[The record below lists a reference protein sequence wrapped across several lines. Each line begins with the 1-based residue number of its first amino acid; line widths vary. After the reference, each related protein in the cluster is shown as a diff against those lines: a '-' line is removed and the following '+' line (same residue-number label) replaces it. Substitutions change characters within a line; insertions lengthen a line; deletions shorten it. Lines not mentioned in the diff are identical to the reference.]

1 MSVAKLRK
9 ILSLSFSLV
18 IVLLFPLTIY
28 ASTATPSEA
37 RPSGVYSNF
46 VESLDEDVLIVSP
59 NNAISTD
66 DYLESDDFDTLE
78 APVFM
83 SSGDD
88 SVVNTVNLTSVQ
100 MCLSYYDMAGV
111 IRHKNVWLDKNGYA
125 SLSLPSDYASPIW
138 FGFVLHK
145 GALPPAG
152 KYKMSV
158 HFGSNVNIVYQ
169 SSSIWFGV
177 RRNNVSQ
184 QESNY
189 YVDGYYSS
197 GDFRLSTDL
206 SIGASTSQLNISNF
220 LAYDSPAPPYGGYV
234 SINFTRLSGDAP
246 VQGGSPDSGNVDQD
260 INQSISNNTAQQV
273 EQGDTI
279 IELIKNTIQTISSQL
294 TAFWNQLAGEF
305 TNLYNKMNQQHL
317 ESMDKVD
324 EQIDNDNTN
333 TDKVTTAIES
343 HGNFIIEGLKKLFIP
358 SDEYFKAY
366 FDDLYSWFS
375 ERFGFL
381 SFPIDLL
388 LEVIDIFAN
397 SSQTDC
403 VLVLPS
409 FTIMDNLL
417 WPEMSFNLTEFLD
430 TNFPFVV
437 VAIKTVT
444 SIYLVMAFVQLCEE
458 KWNEVMMN

>member
-1 MSVAKLRK
+1 MSKRIITI
-9 ILSLSFSLV
+9 ILVSLISLTCAFGSF
-18 IVLLFPLTIY
+18 
-28 ASTATPSEA
+28 ASEIATS
-37 RPSGVYSNF
+37 SNAQ
-46 VESLDEDVLIVSP
+46 LNI
-59 NNAISTD
+59 AISSNAMPSD
-66 DYLESDDFDTLE
+66 DFLESDDFDTLE

-111 IRHKNVWLDKNGYA
+111 IRYKEVWLDKNGYA
-125 SLSLPSDYASPIW
+125 SMSLPSDYASPIW

-158 HFGSNVNIVYQ
+158 HFGSNTNIVYQ

-305 TNLYNKMNQQHL
+305 TNLYNKMTQQHSEQL
-317 ESMDKVD
+317 QADRDNTDDIIAAEESNTTD
-324 EQIDNDNTN
+324 IINNDNRN
-333 TDKVTTAIES
+333 TDTVVNGYDSSNLDESGNKLNDKLQEYESAESNIHDTASGWLSDYTMPDFDNFLNTGGILSACIWLGVFWQTVFVNMGAFNMPVTLSLTLVFVLMLVGY
-343 HGNFIIEGLKKLFIP
+343 H
-358 SDEYFKAY
+358 
-366 FDDLYSWFS
+366 
-375 ERFGFL
+375 RFRR
-381 SFPIDLL
+381 
-388 LEVIDIFAN
+388 
-397 SSQTDC
+397 
-403 VLVLPS
+403 
-409 FTIMDNLL
+409 
-417 WPEMSFNLTEFLD
+417 
-430 TNFPFVV
+430 
-437 VAIKTVT
+437 
-444 SIYLVMAFVQLCEE
+444 
-458 KWNEVMMN
+458 

>member
-1 MSVAKLRK
+1 MPFSSWADTASRSDAIRVATSSNAL
-9 ILSLSFSLV
+9 
-18 IVLLFPLTIY
+18 
-28 ASTATPSEA
+28 PSQDYME
-37 RPSGVYSNF
+37 
-46 VESLDEDVLIVSP
+46 
-59 NNAISTD
+59 TD
-66 DYLESDDFDTLE
+66 GFDTLE
-78 APVFM
+78 SPVLM

-111 IRHKNVWLDKNGYA
+111 IRYKEVWLDKNGYA
-125 SLSLPSDYASPIW
+125 SMSLPSDYASPIW

-158 HFGSNVNIVYQ
+158 HFGSNTNIVYQ

-305 TNLYNKMNQQHL
+305 TNLYNKMTVQHTEQL
-317 ESMDKVD
+317 EADRT
-324 EQIDNDNTN
+324 NTDDIIAADDAN
-333 TDKVTTAIES
+333 TDKVTGAIEK
-343 HGNFIIEGLKKLFIP
+343 HGNFIIEGLKSLFIP
-358 SDEYFKAY
+358 SDEYFK
-366 FDDLYSWFS
+366 SWFDGMYQFFND
-375 ERFGFL
+375 RLGFL
-381 SFPIDLL
+381 MLPVDLL
-388 LEVIDIFAN
+388 VRMVDIYTSAGSSSAGIPFPEFKWMDGTVIIPAQTVQFDFLNTDWGKGIQDKLYFVGNLIMIGALLSLMHRKFEEVLRN
-397 SSQTDC
+397 
-403 VLVLPS
+403 
-409 FTIMDNLL
+409 
-417 WPEMSFNLTEFLD
+417 
-430 TNFPFVV
+430 
-437 VAIKTVT
+437 
-444 SIYLVMAFVQLCEE
+444 
-458 KWNEVMMN
+458 

>member
-1 MSVAKLRK
+1 M
-9 ILSLSFSLV
+9 
-18 IVLLFPLTIY
+18 
-28 ASTATPSEA
+28 
-37 RPSGVYSNF
+37 
-46 VESLDEDVLIVSP
+46 
-59 NNAISTD
+59 
-66 DYLESDDFDTLE
+66 ESDDFDTLE
-78 APVFM
+78 APVLM

-111 IRHKNVWLDKNGYA
+111 IRYKEVWLDKNGYA
-125 SLSLPSDYASPIW
+125 SMSLPSDYASPIW

-158 HFGSNVNIVYQ
+158 HFGSNTNIVYQ

-305 TNLYNKMNQQHL
+305 TNLYNKMTQQH
-317 ESMDKVD
+317 S
-324 EQIDNDNTN
+324 EQLQADRDNTDDMIAAGQSNTTDIINNNNVN
-333 TDKVTTAIES
+333 TDKVTGGYDNS
-343 HGNFIIEGLKKLFIP
+343 GML
-358 SDEYFKAY
+358 
-366 FDDLYSWFS
+366 S
-375 ERFGFL
+375 ENDRL
-381 SFPIDLL
+381 
-388 LEVIDIFAN
+388 N
-397 SSQTDC
+397 SSLDGYQEQEDE
-403 VLVLPS
+403 VFNQAKDKVDS
-409 FTIMDNLL
+409 FEYGNHFDRFTAPLADISFFLTGIYDGLGSLNVPIAFALTLSISLL
-417 WPEMSFNLTEFLD
+417 AVGYYRFKSG
-430 TNFPFVV
+430 
-437 VAIKTVT
+437 
-444 SIYLVMAFVQLCEE
+444 S
-458 KWNEVMMN
+458 

>member
-1 MSVAKLRK
+1 MFKKSLSILL
-9 ILSLSFSLV
+9 ILS
-18 IVLLFPLTIY
+18 IIMICPLTVF
-28 ASTATPSEA
+28 ARTATSSDAMRVPVATS
-37 RPSGVYSNF
+37 SNALL
-46 VESLDEDVLIVSP
+46 SQ
-59 NNAISTD
+59 
-66 DYLESDDFDTLE
+66 DYMESDDFDTLE
-78 APVFM
+78 APVLM

-100 MCLSYYDMAGV
+100 MCLSYYDMTGV
-111 IRHKNVWLDKNGYA
+111 IRYKEVWLDKNGYA
-125 SLSLPSDYASPIW
+125 SMSLPSDYASPIW

-158 HFGSNVNIVYQ
+158 HFGSNTNIVYQ

-234 SINFTRLSGDAP
+234 SINFTRLSSDAP

-305 TNLYNKMNQQHL
+305 TNLYAKMTQQH
-317 ESMDKVD
+317 S
-324 EQIDNDNTN
+324 EQLQADRDNTDDIIAAEESNTTNIINNNNAN
-333 TDKVTTAIES
+333 TDKLANGYDSSKLNESGNSLNDKLQEYESAESGINDTASGWLNDFTMPDFDNLVNTGGILSACIWLGSFWQTIFTDMGSFNIPVT
-343 HGNFIIEGLKKLFIP
+343 
-358 SDEYFKAY
+358 
-366 FDDLYSWFS
+366 
-375 ERFGFL
+375 L
-381 SFPIDLL
+381 SFTL
-388 LEVIDIFAN
+388 IF
-397 SSQTDC
+397 
-403 VLVLPS
+403 VLMLIGYHR
-409 FTIMDNLL
+409 FRR
-417 WPEMSFNLTEFLD
+417 
-430 TNFPFVV
+430 
-437 VAIKTVT
+437 
-444 SIYLVMAFVQLCEE
+444 
-458 KWNEVMMN
+458 

>member
-1 MSVAKLRK
+1 MSKRIITI
-9 ILSLSFSLV
+9 ILVSLISLTCAFGSF
-18 IVLLFPLTIY
+18 
-28 ASTATPSEA
+28 ASEIATS
-37 RPSGVYSNF
+37 SNAQ
-46 VESLDEDVLIVSP
+46 LNI
-59 NNAISTD
+59 AISSNAMPSD
-66 DYLESDDFDTLE
+66 DFLESDDFDTLE

-111 IRHKNVWLDKNGYA
+111 IRYKEVWLDKNGYA
-125 SLSLPSDYASPIW
+125 SMSLPSDYASPIW

-158 HFGSNVNIVYQ
+158 HFGSNTNIVYQ

-305 TNLYNKMNQQHL
+305 TNLYNKMTQQHSEQL
-317 ESMDKVD
+317 QADRDNTDDIIAAEESNTTD
-324 EQIDNDNTN
+324 IINNDNRN
-333 TDKVTTAIES
+333 TDTVVNGYDSSNLDESGNKLNDKLQEYESAESNIHDTASGWLSDYTMPDFDNFLNTGGILSACIWLGVFWQTVFVNMGAFNIPVTLSLTLVFVLMLVGY
-343 HGNFIIEGLKKLFIP
+343 H
-358 SDEYFKAY
+358 
-366 FDDLYSWFS
+366 
-375 ERFGFL
+375 RFRR
-381 SFPIDLL
+381 
-388 LEVIDIFAN
+388 
-397 SSQTDC
+397 
-403 VLVLPS
+403 
-409 FTIMDNLL
+409 
-417 WPEMSFNLTEFLD
+417 
-430 TNFPFVV
+430 
-437 VAIKTVT
+437 
-444 SIYLVMAFVQLCEE
+444 
-458 KWNEVMMN
+458 

>member
-1 MSVAKLRK
+1 MFKRVMTI
-9 ILSLSFSLV
+9 ILVSLISLMYTFV
-18 IVLLFPLTIY
+18 SLAFEI
-28 ASTATPSEA
+28 ASPSNAQMDIATS
-37 RPSGVYSNF
+37 SNAMA
-46 VESLDEDVLIVSP
+46 SM
-59 NNAISTD
+59 D
-66 DYLESDDFDTLE
+66 DYLESDDFDTFE
-78 APVFM
+78 SPVLM

-111 IRHKNVWLDKNGYA
+111 IRYKEVWLDKNGYA
-125 SLSLPSDYASPIW
+125 SMSLPSDYASPIW

-158 HFGSNVNIVYQ
+158 HFGSNTNIVYQ

-305 TNLYNKMNQQHL
+305 TNLYAKMTQQHSEQL
-317 ESMDKVD
+317 EADRT
-324 EQIDNDNTN
+324 NTEDMIAAEESNTTNIINNNNAN
-333 TDKVTTAIES
+333 TDKLS
-343 HGNFIIEGLKKLFIP
+343 NGYDNSGMD
-358 SDEYFKAY
+358 SDNDRLNGSLTEYDQA
-366 FDDLYSWFS
+366 
-375 ERFGFL
+375 E
-381 SFPIDLL
+381 
-388 LEVIDIFAN
+388 
-397 SSQTDC
+397 
-403 VLVLPS
+403 
-409 FTIMDNLL
+409 DNLM
-417 WPEMSFNLTEFLD
+417 EDVNTGIGNIDFDFSFDSTLSVISTVSDFLQGIYERSGG
-430 TNFPFVV
+430 FQVV
-437 VAIKTVT
+437 INVCLILSLASCAVGLYRLKGGG
-444 SIYLVMAFVQLCEE
+444 
-458 KWNEVMMN
+458 

>member
-1 MSVAKLRK
+1 MSKRIITI
-9 ILSLSFSLV
+9 ILVSLISLTCAFGSF
-18 IVLLFPLTIY
+18 
-28 ASTATPSEA
+28 ASEIATS
-37 RPSGVYSNF
+37 SNAQ
-46 VESLDEDVLIVSP
+46 LNI
-59 NNAISTD
+59 AISSNAMPSD
-66 DYLESDDFDTLE
+66 DFLESDDFDTLE

-111 IRHKNVWLDKNGYA
+111 IRYKEVWLDKNGYA
-125 SLSLPSDYASPIW
+125 SMSLPSDYASPIW

-158 HFGSNVNIVYQ
+158 HFGSNTNIVYQ

-305 TNLYNKMNQQHL
+305 TNLYNKMTQQHSEQL
-317 ESMDKVD
+317 QADRDNTDDIIAAEESNTTD
-324 EQIDNDNTN
+324 IINNDNRN
-333 TDKVTTAIES
+333 TDTVVNGYDSSNLDESGNKLNDKLQEYESAESNIHDTASGWLSDYTMPDVDNFLNTGGILSACIWLGVFWQTVFVNMGAFNIPVTLSLTLVFVLMLVGY
-343 HGNFIIEGLKKLFIP
+343 H
-358 SDEYFKAY
+358 
-366 FDDLYSWFS
+366 
-375 ERFGFL
+375 RFRR
-381 SFPIDLL
+381 
-388 LEVIDIFAN
+388 
-397 SSQTDC
+397 
-403 VLVLPS
+403 
-409 FTIMDNLL
+409 
-417 WPEMSFNLTEFLD
+417 
-430 TNFPFVV
+430 
-437 VAIKTVT
+437 
-444 SIYLVMAFVQLCEE
+444 
-458 KWNEVMMN
+458 

>member
-1 MSVAKLRK
+1 MFKRVMTI
-9 ILSLSFSLV
+9 ILVSLISLMYTFV
-18 IVLLFPLTIY
+18 SLAFEI
-28 ASTATPSEA
+28 ASPSNAQMDIATS
-37 RPSGVYSNF
+37 SNAMA
-46 VESLDEDVLIVSP
+46 SM
-59 NNAISTD
+59 D
-66 DYLESDDFDTLE
+66 DYLESDDFDTFE
-78 APVFM
+78 SPVFM

-111 IRHKNVWLDKNGYA
+111 IRYKEVWLDKNGYA
-125 SLSLPSDYASPIW
+125 SMSLPSDYASPIW

-158 HFGSNVNIVYQ
+158 HFGSNTNIVYQ

-305 TNLYNKMNQQHL
+305 TNLYAKMTQQHSEQL
-317 ESMDKVD
+317 EADRT
-324 EQIDNDNTN
+324 NTEDMIAAEESNTTNIINNNNAN
-333 TDKVTTAIES
+333 TDKLS
-343 HGNFIIEGLKKLFIP
+343 NGYDNSGMN
-358 SDEYFKAY
+358 SDNDRLNGSLTEY
-366 FDDLYSWFS
+366 DLA
-375 ERFGFL
+375 E
-381 SFPIDLL
+381 
-388 LEVIDIFAN
+388 
-397 SSQTDC
+397 
-403 VLVLPS
+403 
-409 FTIMDNLL
+409 DNLM
-417 WPEMSFNLTEFLD
+417 EDVNTGIGNIDFDFSFDSTLSVISTVSDFLQGIYERSGG
-430 TNFPFVV
+430 FQVV
-437 VAIKTVT
+437 INVCLILSLASCAVGLYRLKGGG
-444 SIYLVMAFVQLCEE
+444 
-458 KWNEVMMN
+458 